1 MFSFVR
7 AIRNGLA
14 FVMAVAMLM
23 TLSLPSHAAV
33 GTVRIKIVKAGFI
46 VGVGGG
52 NGVLHFEGR
61 NYHLGIGGISVG
73 TIGAAGADFSRP
85 RLQSS
90 SCRRYRGHLYG
101 RFRQHRGRGWR
112 ENRAVAELE
121 RRRPEAARKAS
132 GLRGVRLFER
142 IEHIAT
148 LRPVDLPG
156 IGSLST
162 LARMRLTRLREL
174 ALAARPSQGRGE
186 IASRLRLH
194 LEAHQNGPCSRD
206 AVLPHGKAKGDMALE
221 LPLEFSMR
229 I

>member
-73 TIGAAGADFSRP
+73 TIGAAGAD
-85 RLQSS
+85 LV
-90 SCRRYRGHLYG
+90 G
-101 RFRQHRGRGWR
+101 RAYNLHHAEDIVGTYTAVSGSI
-112 ENRAVAELE
+112 AVAGGVKIVQLQNSNGVVLKLQGKQAGF
-121 RRRPEAARKAS
+121 EASASLS
-132 GLRGVRLFER
+132 GLS
-142 IEHIAT
+142 IS
-148 LRPVDLPG
+148 LR
-156 IGSLST
+156 
-162 LARMRLTRLREL
+162 
-174 ALAARPSQGRGE
+174 
-186 IASRLRLH
+186 
-194 LEAHQNGPCSRD
+194 
-206 AVLPHGKAKGDMALE
+206 
-221 LPLEFSMR
+221 
-229 I
+229 

>member
-73 TIGAAGADFSRP
+73 TIGAAGAD
-85 RLQSS
+85 LV
-90 SCRRYRGHLYG
+90 G
-101 RFRQHRGRGWR
+101 RAYNLHHAEDIAGTYTAVSGSI
-112 ENRAVAELE
+112 AVAGGMKIVQLQNSNGVVLKLQGKQAGF
-121 RRRPEAARKAS
+121 EASASLS
-132 GLRGVRLFER
+132 GLS
-142 IEHIAT
+142 IS
-148 LRPVDLPG
+148 LR
-156 IGSLST
+156 
-162 LARMRLTRLREL
+162 
-174 ALAARPSQGRGE
+174 
-186 IASRLRLH
+186 
-194 LEAHQNGPCSRD
+194 
-206 AVLPHGKAKGDMALE
+206 
-221 LPLEFSMR
+221 
-229 I
+229 

>member
-73 TIGAAGADFSRP
+73 TIGAAGAD
-85 RLQSS
+85 LV
-90 SCRRYRGHLYG
+90 G
-101 RFRQHRGRGWR
+101 RAYNLHHAEDIAGTYTAVSGSI
-112 ENRAVAELE
+112 AVAGGVKIVQLQNSNGVVLKLQGKQAGF
-121 RRRPEAARKAS
+121 EASASLS
-132 GLRGVRLFER
+132 GLS
-142 IEHIAT
+142 IS
-148 LRPVDLPG
+148 LR
-156 IGSLST
+156 
-162 LARMRLTRLREL
+162 
-174 ALAARPSQGRGE
+174 
-186 IASRLRLH
+186 
-194 LEAHQNGPCSRD
+194 
-206 AVLPHGKAKGDMALE
+206 
-221 LPLEFSMR
+221 
-229 I
+229 